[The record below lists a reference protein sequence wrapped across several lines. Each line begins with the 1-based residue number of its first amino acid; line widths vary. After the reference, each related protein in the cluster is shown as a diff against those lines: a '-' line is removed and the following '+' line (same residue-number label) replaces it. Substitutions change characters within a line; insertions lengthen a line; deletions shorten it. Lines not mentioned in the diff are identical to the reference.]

1 MQRKRSVVVQPT
13 NLADSK
19 LGMQNSKIIKYL
31 KDAPV
36 AVDTTSPYT
45 LDLID
50 VSHHTNPRGV
60 RLEREYS
67 QHLEREKCKSDLKVT
82 ENTKRLAISN
92 LRGFSPFSK
101 QIKHNWFANES
112 PQLSNPPRTEPNSRV
127 ATSQMNSTQNSFK
140 SRA

>member
-50 VSHHTNPRGV
+50 VS
-60 RLEREYS
+60 
-67 QHLEREKCKSDLKVT
+67 D
-82 ENTKRLAISN
+82 AIGEDRPSGTCSN
-92 LRGFSPFSK
+92 MEET
-101 QIKHNWFANES
+101 A
-112 PQLSNPPRTEPNSRV
+112 RTQRS
-127 ATSQMNSTQNSFK
+127 
-140 SRA
+140 